1 MKFASLSI
9 GKTKKHKY
17 KVFCLISNDG
27 NAYGKL
33 NQLRAISFKEQPRV
47 GFNTYDECIEYAQS
61 LPEDMLEQYIDAGA
75 LTSRGVHVHQQEYE
89 GKYIHRLLQW
99 DGDRWT
105 MPGNPQLEFDF
116 VKEL

>member
-9 GKTKKHKY
+9 GKTKKNKY

-27 NAYGKL
+27 RPSGKL

-47 GFNTYDECIEYAQS
+47 GFSTYDECIDYSQS
-61 LPEDMLEQYIDAGA
+61 LPEPMLDQYIEAGN
-75 LTSRGVHVHQQEYE
+75 LTSRGVHVHQQEYI

-99 DGDRWT
+99 DGVRWVL
-105 MPGNPQLEFDF
+105 PCNPQLEFDF
-116 VKEL
+116 VKDL